1 MAPRAPIY
9 LDHHATTPTDPRVVE
24 AMLPYFSREFGNA
37 ASHTHAFGW
46 RAEAAVELA
55 RESLARGIGARD
67 PREIVFTSGATE
79 SNNLA
84 LRGAAEAERGG
95 RNHLVTVATE
105 HSSVLDP
112 CRALA
117 RRGFELT
124 ELPVDG
130 AGRVDPD
137 AVARAIG
144 ERTLAVSVMWANNEI
159 GVIQPIEAIARVC
172 RERGVLFH
180 CDAAQAVG
188 KIPVDAAA
196 SVVDLLSFTAHKLYG
211 PKGVGALYVR
221 AGRPRV
227 RLEPL
232 LHGGGHEG
240 GLRSGTLPVPLI
252 VGFAR
257 ALELALAEREEE
269 ALRLAGLRD
278 HLLDRLR
285 AALPDVFVNG
295 DREQRLPSNLN
306 VGFEGISADALMAG
320 LPDLALSAGSACS
333 SARPEPS
340 HVLKA
345 LGLSD
350 DAVKASIRIGLGR
363 NNTLSEV
370 DAAADRIIAEV
381 KALRASRTV
390 QPAGSGGRSPRIDP
404 SAARR

>member
-55 RESLARGIGARD
+55 RESLARGLGARD

-84 LRGAAEAERGG
+84 LRGAAEAQRG
-95 RNHLVTVATE
+95 RRDHLVTVATE

-117 RRGFELT
+117 RSGFEVT
-124 ELPVDG
+124 ELPVDS
-130 AGRVDPD
+130 AGLVDPD
-137 AVARAIG
+137 AVAGAIG
-144 ERTLAVSVMWANNEI
+144 ARTLAVSVMLANNEI
-159 GVIQPIEAIARVC
+159 GVIQPVEAIARAC

-188 KIPVDAAA
+188 KLPVDVCAAG
-196 SVVDLLSFTAHKLYG
+196 VDLLSLTAHKLYG
-211 PKGVGALYVR
+211 PKGIGALYVR
-221 AGRPRV
+221 SGRPRV
-227 RLEPL
+227 RLEPIL
-232 LHGGGHEG
+232 YGGGHEG
-240 GLRSGTLPVPLI
+240 GLRSGTLPVALI

-257 ALELALAEREEE
+257 ALELALSERSEEE
-269 ALRLAGLRD
+269 KRIASLRD

-285 AALPDVFVNG
+285 AALPGLFVNG
-295 DREQRLPSNLN
+295 DRERRLPGNLN
-306 VGFEGISADALMAG
+306 VGFEGVSADALMAG
-320 LPDLALSAGSACS
+320 LPELALSAGSACS

-345 LGLSD
+345 LGLPD

-363 NNTLSEV
+363 TNTLPEV

-381 KALRASRTV
+381 KALRAGRAA
-390 QPAGSGGRSPRIDP
+390 PSGSPRIDP
-404 SAARR
+404 SGRRR

>member
-55 RESLARGIGARD
+55 RESLARGLGARD

-84 LRGAAEAERGG
+84 LRGAAEAQRG
-95 RNHLVTVATE
+95 RRDHLVTVATE

-117 RRGFELT
+117 RSGFEVT
-124 ELPVDG
+124 ELPVDS
-130 AGRVDPD
+130 AGLVDPD

-144 ERTLAVSVMWANNEI
+144 ARTLAVSVMWANNEI
-159 GVIQPIEAIARVC
+159 GVIQPVEAIARAC

-188 KIPVDAAA
+188 KLPVDVCAAG
-196 SVVDLLSFTAHKLYG
+196 VDLLSLTAHKLYG
-211 PKGVGALYVR
+211 PKGIGALYVR
-221 AGRPRV
+221 SGRPRV
-227 RLEPL
+227 RLEPIL
-232 LHGGGHEG
+232 YGGGHEG
-240 GLRSGTLPVPLI
+240 GLRSGTLPVALI

-257 ALELALAEREEE
+257 ALELALSERSEEE
-269 ALRLAGLRD
+269 KRIASLRD

-285 AALPDVFVNG
+285 AALPGVFVNG
-295 DREQRLPSNLN
+295 DRERRLPGNLN
-306 VGFEGISADALMAG
+306 VGFEGVSADALMAG
-320 LPDLALSAGSACS
+320 LPELALSAGSACS

-345 LGLSD
+345 LGLPD

-363 NNTLSEV
+363 TNTLPEV

-381 KALRASRTV
+381 KALRAGRAA
-390 QPAGSGGRSPRIDP
+390 PSGSPRIDP
-404 SAARR
+404 SARRR